1 MDSCFALYKTLFR
14 TGSPYSY
21 DLDDLARYYLAYDRL
36 MQHWRRLLPGRLV
49 EIRYEQLVHS
59 QLGETTRLL
68 ESCGLGY
75 EPRCLEFQHNTS
87 PAATASAAQVR
98 EPMHARSV
106 HIWKHYAAQ
115 LAPLARALSAGGL
128 TIDSP

>member
-1 MDSCFALYKTLFR
+1 MIWTI
-14 TGSPYSY
+14 
-21 DLDDLARYYLAYDRL
+21 
-36 MQHWRRLLPGRLV
+36 WPGRLV
-49 EIRYEQLVHS
+49 EIQYEQLVHS
-59 QLGETTRLL
+59 QFSETTRLL

-75 EPRCLEFQHNTS
+75 EPGCLEFQRNTA

-106 HIWKHYAAQ
+106 HHWKHYAAQ

-128 TIDSP
+128 TVDSR